1 MADIFSGLNISF
13 NLFSGR
19 LAIISAI
26 IIAVGFL
33 MLLLLFI
40 NCITARRGGEQ
51 GIGLIQK
58 AFILLISLLFITAGS
73 AMLMTAMYLQAYRA
87 FTHKE
92 MVGIVEARKT
102 NGVDYDIFLRFIP
115 VEKGEKGEEKIYKI
129 KGDQWAIGGDILKFD
144 DWINFIGIHTGH
156 KTTRIHG
163 RYIKASDENTK
174 QHTAYDINGG
184 TDAIWLYLYEN
195 SSKFP
200 FVKTVYGNSVYTF
213 PSDKDVY
220 GVYVTTSGY
229 SIERMED
236 KERGRINGS

>member
-19 LAIISAI
+19 LAIISVI

-33 MLLLLFI
+33 IILLLFI
-40 NCITARRGGEQ
+40 NCITARRSGGQ

-58 AFILLISLLFITAGS
+58 IFILLISLLFITTGS
-73 AMLMTAMYLQAYRA
+73 AMLMAAMHLQAYKA

-92 MVGIVEARKT
+92 MVGIIDARKT
-102 NGVDYDIFLRFIP
+102 KGLDYDIFLRFTP
-115 VEKGEKGEEKIYKI
+115 VEKGIKAEDKIYKI
-129 KGDQWAIGGDILKFD
+129 KGDQWAIGGDILKFE
-144 DWINFIGIHTGH
+144 DWLNFIGIHTGY

-163 RYIKASDENTK
+163 RYLKAADENIKA
-174 QHTAYDINGG
+174 HTAYDINGG

-195 SSKFP
+195 SSSFP
-200 FVKTVYGNSVYTF
+200 FVKAVYGNSVYAF
-213 PSDKDVY
+213 PSDNDIY

-229 SIERMED
+229 SIEKMKD
-236 KERGRINGS
+236 MKGD

>member
-1 MADIFSGLNISF
+1 LNISF

-26 IIAVGFL
+26 IIVVGFL
-33 MLLLLFI
+33 IILLLFI
-40 NCITARRGGEQ
+40 NCITARRSGGQ

-58 AFILLISLLFITAGS
+58 IFILLISLLFITTGS
-73 AMLMTAMYLQAYRA
+73 AMFAAVMYLQAYRA

-92 MVGIVEARKT
+92 IVGIVDARKT
-102 NGVDYDIFLRFIP
+102 KGLDYDIFLRFTP
-115 VEKGEKGEEKIYKI
+115 VEKGIKAEEKIYKL
-129 KGDQWAIGGDILKFD
+129 KGDQWSIGGDILKFE
-144 DWINFIGIHTGH
+144 DWVNFIGIHTGY

-163 RYIKASDENTK
+163 RYLKAEDENIK

-184 TDAIWLYLYEN
+184 TDAVWLYLYEN
-195 SSKFP
+195 SSSFP
-200 FVKTVYGNSVYTF
+200 FVNAVYGNSVYTF

-229 SIERMED
+229 SIEKIEEKKGDR
-236 KERGRINGS
+236 

>member
-26 IIAVGFL
+26 IIVVGFL
-33 MLLLLFI
+33 IILLLFI
-40 NCITARRGGEQ
+40 NCILARRGEKE

-58 AFILLISLLFITAGS
+58 IFVLLISLLFITTGS
-73 AMLMTAMYLQAYRA
+73 AMLMTAMHLQAYKA

-92 MVGIVEARKT
+92 MVGVIDARKAK
-102 NGVDYDIFLRFIP
+102 GLDYDIFLRFTP
-115 VEKGEKGEEKIYKI
+115 VDKDKKSEEKIYKI
-129 KGDQWAIGGDILKFD
+129 KGDQWSIGGDILKFD
-144 DWINFIGIHTGH
+144 DWLNFIGIHTGY

-163 RYIKASDENTK
+163 RYLKAEDESIK

-195 SSKFP
+195 SRRFP
-200 FVKTVYGNSVYTF
+200 FVKAVYGNSVYAF
-213 PSDKDVY
+213 PSDDDFY
-220 GVYVTTSGY
+220 EAYVTTSGY
-229 SIERMED
+229 SIEKIKDNKR
-236 KERGRINGS
+236 R

>member
-1 MADIFSGLNISF
+1 MTDFFSELNINF

-26 IIAVGFL
+26 IIAIGFL
-33 MLLLLFI
+33 IILLLFI
-40 NCITARRGGEQ
+40 NCVLARRGERG
-51 GIGLIQK
+51 GIGIAQK
-58 AFILLISLLFITAGS
+58 IFVFLISLLFITTGS

-92 MVGIVEARKT
+92 MVGIIDARKT
-102 NGVDYDIFLRFIP
+102 KGLDYDIFLRFTP
-115 VEKGEKGEEKIYKI
+115 VEKGIKAEEKIYKI
-129 KGDQWAIGGDILKFD
+129 KGDQWSIGGDILKFE
-144 DWINFIGIHTGH
+144 DWVNFIGIHTGY

-163 RYIKASDENTK
+163 RYLKAEDENIK

-195 SSKFP
+195 SSSFP
-200 FVKTVYGNSVYTF
+200 FVKGVYGNSVYTF

-220 GVYVTTSGY
+220 GIYVTTSGY
-229 SIERMED
+229 SIEKIEEKKGDR
-236 KERGRINGS
+236 